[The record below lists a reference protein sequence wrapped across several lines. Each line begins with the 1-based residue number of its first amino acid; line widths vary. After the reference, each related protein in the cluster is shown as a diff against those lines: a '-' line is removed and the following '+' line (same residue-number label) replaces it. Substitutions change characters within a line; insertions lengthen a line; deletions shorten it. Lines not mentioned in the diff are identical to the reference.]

1 MQHRDPSN
9 LVIIPNNIFFQL
21 EIGLEWVKIQIFC
34 PLQKNLYDVSSFL
47 QKNSCCTVVT
57 FNFLTTFHNQ
67 RASFVKQERKEE
79 ARKWRIGGSHSLT
92 PIVASTSFQSHRDIY
107 CSLERVSTGTAS
119 DRIILVPRRKR
130 PNKIVFNDV
139 TGSINSSTYF
149 LPASLYRLA
158 IFTRQ
163 RYENVHLLMA
173 ATLQHNFRFLEISKW
188 NVILCTSLTIVSQL
202 FRYLGWLGNSIAF
215 VLWKERD
222 QLF

>member
-1 MQHRDPSN
+1 M
-9 LVIIPNNIFFQL
+9 
-21 EIGLEWVKIQIFC
+21 
-34 PLQKNLYDVSSFL
+34 YDVSSFL

-139 TGSINSSTYF
+139 TRSINSSTYF

-163 RYENVHLLMA
+163 RYEKCALVDGSYASAQFQISRNFKVECHSMHFIDDCFTAFPLSRLIRKFYCLCSLKGKRSIILTGICVH
-173 ATLQHNFRFLEISKW
+173 
-188 NVILCTSLTIVSQL
+188 
-202 FRYLGWLGNSIAF
+202 
-215 VLWKERD
+215 
-222 QLF
+222 